1 MQREITLSEYKFL
14 KTLPRNKAYMKYEKI
29 RKKNKKFS
37 EDTFYR
43 VAQDL
48 YYIQYVNGDLKG
60 VGLRVTDEGIEASK
74 SYKTKNIKKW
84 YKSTDLWIKI
94 IGVLIA
100 LLGLLKLFLG

>member
-1 MQREITLSEYKFL
+1 MPREITLNEYKFL
-14 KTLPRNKAYMKYEKI
+14 KTFPRNKAYVKYDKI

-37 EDTFYR
+37 EATFYR

-48 YYIQYVNGDLKG
+48 YHIQYVNGDLKG
-60 VGLRVTDEGIEASK
+60 VGLGITDEGIEAAK

-94 IGVLIA
+94 LGVLIG